1 MVASLAKLAG
11 GIVSLMVYLSVLVS
25 GMSIVSAV
33 IMLASAFKVKLGG
46 DIAKSV
52 AKFAH
57 TCGNGAGEL
66 MELLVVGCG
75 RYPVQ
80 TLIVLTLGLII
91 LLATAYLPYHR

>member
-1 MVASLAKLAG
+1 MVTALAKLIG
-11 GIVSLMVYLSVLVS
+11 GFVSLMVYLSVLIA
-25 GMSIVSAV
+25 GMSMVAAV

-57 TCGNGAGEL
+57 IAGSGAGEL
-66 MELLVVGCG
+66 TESLVVGCG
-75 RYPVQ
+75 RYPVH

-91 LLATAYLPYHR
+91 LLGTAYVPYHR